1 MSGSCGRGPGSLALD
16 GLTSFPFSW
25 SAPSTRLSPPQT
37 QMAQLAGLSVTGLG
51 DQNAFNATVEAEHL
65 GLARR
70 TKGTAA
76 ALSAWEPGVGEGMNT
91 RIRGKRGGAVCREE
105 GTESLQ
111 DLGVETVN

>member
-25 SAPSTRLSPPQT
+25 SAPGTRLSPPQT
-37 QMAQLAGLSVTGLG
+37 QMAQLAGLSATGLG
-51 DQNAFNATVEAEHL
+51 DQNAFNATVEAEHW

-91 RIRGKRGGAVCREE
+91 
-105 GTESLQ
+105 
-111 DLGVETVN
+111 